1 MFETIQPLYVIEGS
15 IVMLDAI
22 LKSFLTSLML
32 ASWNMQ
38 KGIIP
43 LREEYRL
50 PVFYFLLNGAF
61 ASWQSFLN
69 LHLHRIGF
77 SSMQIGI
84 LGALFISTAALVIP
98 FWGMLS
104 DKYGN
109 NRIFLLLC
117 SSCALLVFFIGQT
130 YTFPAMVLLIF
141 LISVFHQPSG
151 AVVDGMAAGF
161 VRENARFSFGQ
172 FRLWS
177 SVGYASLSLL
187 GGYLIRQGTEIIF
200 KVSAGLF
207 LLISLFNL
215 FTMPRK
221 PVTGRSLVNFRS
233 FGVFFRNA
241 PLFLFLILILMF
253 GMAIAPLQQFIN
265 LYYLDIGASESFIGW
280 VFFVQ
285 AIPEIPAYFIASRWV
300 KRSGP
305 EKLILFAMA
314 ISMLRML
321 SYGLIS
327 RPEIAIIFSIFHCVT
342 IAFFLV
348 GVVEYVQDR
357 TPSHFRTT
365 GQSLIWAFHF
375 GAGLTLGNISLGYL
389 RGQVGMMDA
398 MKVHAALALVILLLT
413 FVFFRKR
420 EGLSSSD

>member
-1 MFETIQPLYVIEGS
+1 
-15 IVMLDAI
+15 
-22 LKSFLTSLML
+22 ML
-32 ASWNMQ
+32 AIRNMQ
-38 KGIIP
+38 KGIVP

-69 LHLHRIGF
+69 LHLDRIGF

-117 SSCALLVFFIGQT
+117 SACALLVFFIGQT

-141 LISVFHQPSG
+141 LISVFHQTAG

-161 VRENARFSFGQ
+161 VRENTRFSFGQ

-241 PLFLFLILILMF
+241 PLFIFLLLILMF

-265 LYYLDIGASESFIGW
+265 LYYLDIGASEAFIGW

-357 TPSHFRTT
+357 TPPHLRTT
-365 GQSLIWAFHF
+365 GQALIWAFHF

-398 MKVHAALALVILLLT
+398 MKVHAALALVILVLSYL
-413 FVFFRKR
+413 FFRK
-420 EGLSSSD
+420 EGEKLISSV